1 MDERQRAEG
10 LELPEI
16 HFFPGFFV
24 AASVSFYR
32 HGDVGSSLLALLS
45 RSRNRASAIASNGM
59 EAL

>member
-1 MDERQRAEG
+1 VDERQRAEG

-16 HFFPGFFV
+16 HFFSDSLWLRQP
-24 AASVSFYR
+24 ASIVTVTLFR
-32 HGDVGSSLLALLS
+32 RALLS